1 MATKT
6 ARPVARPK
14 RTKAEIEEEF
24 SEIREE
30 AAAARETTDKKAEET
45 SKLREVEIRQS
56 VEGISVEGVVKGI
69 SDLGLDL
76 SKALAGISE
85 KLVQEVNRL
94 SSAREAVELERKE
107 IERLHKIDIASNAL
121 DQLVQDYARKKEEL
135 EAEIAAQRLSWDE
148 ELKRTERDRKEQEEN
163 LRKQRQREID
173 EYEYKK
179 TLERKKA
186 QDKYEEEMKL
196 LEKQNREKQE
206 ALEKS
211 WQQREAAL
219 KVQEEE
225 SARLRSESEGFA
237 AKLEKAC
244 AQAAA
249 EATRATSQKFEQQI
263 LLLKKESEAEKRL
276 AELQIKTLEDTLT
289 RQSAQTASLQKQ
301 LDEAKQQVQEIA
313 VKAIEGA
320 SGAKALSH
328 INQIA
333 MEQAKHHT
341 PQG

>member
-30 AAAARETTDKKAEET
+30 VAATRETTDKKAEET
-45 SKLREVEIRQS
+45 SKLREAEIRQS
-56 VEGISVEGVVKGI
+56 VEGISVEDVVKGI
-69 SDLGLDL
+69 SNLGLDL
-76 SKALAGISE
+76 SKALAGVSE

-107 IERLHKIDIASNAL
+107 IDRLHKIDVASTAL

-135 EAEIAAQRLSWDE
+135 ESEIAAQRLSWDE

-163 LRKQRQREID
+163 LRKQRQRDID

-186 QDKYEEEMKL
+186 QDKYEEEIKL

-225 SARLRSESEGFA
+225 SARLRSESEGFP

-249 EATRATSQKFEQQI
+249 EATRATAQKFEQQI

-289 RQSAQTASLQKQ
+289 RQSAQMAALQKQ